1 MADLHE
7 KAESQRGALDRL
19 MDAIP
24 GYKGY
29 ADAERRRDV
38 DKMHRDHCA
47 NRVFAQKDKVKSVL
61 NDLISGGDIDGI
73 TPFEKLLNK
82 LDGVAMKLRN
92 ADRGYSGLFDTV
104 KVTQDTLDDL
114 YQYDLGMTEAVQELE
129 SKVAAMDAGDKDAL
143 MKQVKETTS
152 LLDRI
157 QDHFSKREGIL
168 RGTGA

>member
-7 KAESQRGALDRL
+7 KAVNQRGALQRL
-19 MDAIP
+19 MEVIP
-24 GYKGY
+24 GFKGY
-29 ADAERRRDV
+29 MDAETRRDV
-38 DKMHRDHCA
+38 DKVQRDFCA
-47 NRVFAQKDKVKSVL
+47 DKVFAQKDKVKSVL

-114 YQYDLGMTEAVQELE
+114 YQYDLGMTEAVNELE
-129 SKVAAMDAGDKDAL
+129 SKVAALNADDKSAL
-143 MKQVKETTS
+143 MAQVKETTQ
-152 LLDRI
+152 LLDRV
-157 QDHFSKREGIL
+157 QDHFAKREGIL